1 MAFQMIPPRLSSSP
15 PPLDSLPSV
24 ACPGVDEDDEFDHF
38 SSHNASFD
46 ITVKEPR
53 GLTPCCGDKAC
64 TSHLPSV
71 NNPQLKASGLSD
83 KLPPTPESS
92 PSRFPGIRSGPTT
105 DRGLTEGVEGTLE
118 DSISQDSGVDSSNHP
133 HEFSPQPQGD
143 GHPCSREDL
152 IGSDIGRVDRELS
165 DFEQNDVDDFGDFQG
180 VCSAGSETPRE
191 CVGSVQAN
199 SSQNWDSSQISSHPL
214 SQESETSKCK
224 ENDSSRHR
232 AVCSPP
238 PLDCVAED
246 TLVKDDDADFGE
258 FSSHEAGFDL
268 PSGANINDK
277 CDSEK
282 SLHLHQCQ
290 PASEINIMQNE
301 CKEVSSGASVHQI
314 SLITERLQ
322 ADGNSEDEDLACK
335 SSRVTRDAG
344 SDASEDEQ
352 GETSVTFLHSKGFL
366 RPEDESKVGP
376 PVTSEVTQ
384 TPSHSAWNER
394 VMGDGMATSQ
404 ENVREDSE
412 VNTVVVP
419 TTSASGDGDEEQ
431 RTGDKFGLGKDVPF
445 LSSNESAVPEND
457 ITVKE
462 GEMEPSSDT
471 AEHISDICENENE
484 SDFGDFNQAKG
495 DNDDGG
501 SDDGEDDDD
510 DDDDLDF
517 GDLRKQVEEGTFG
530 DSDDFGDF
538 GDFSTGFGDGNEGS
552 GEVVAGSDDAGDGED
567 DFGDFTASAN
577 TNVKAEFDDF
587 GDFVVPEKESA
598 VEDDFSQDFSD
609 DFGDFSAPENSE
621 ALRGFTTAAVEEVP
635 QFQVQDGKVTK
646 TSPILQKLE
655 SLVTK
660 WIPRTPEASQEES
673 CSVPLL
679 HQAIESDAFVW
690 RQLENLE
697 SSAALRLSWSSTQA
711 HNFFLS
717 SVNVDARNILFGQKW
732 SSSVPLFAQ
741 TLSFSPLT
749 PAKSTEG
756 SGGSGGVGLA
766 GATKELPADTFP
778 ATTPK
783 QGQHKKNSSSAS
795 STVSTNGSSE
805 EQIPPAKFDWTSS
818 GLTNP
823 LEGPAYSSSLFG
835 LDLLLTNTKIG
846 KGATNALLASLEQE
860 FLSEG
865 GDKGSGGRAA
875 KSPPTPSPL
884 VQQILGGGMSK
895 VPCPATPLQSLA
907 PEVRQVVTQLPN
919 LSFMRSR
926 VLMFPIRGDQ

>member
-15 PPLDSLPSV
+15 PPLDSLPPV

-46 ITVKEPR
+46 ITVKETR
-53 GLTPCCGDKAC
+53 DQTPCCVGKTC
-64 TSHLPSV
+64 TSYLPSV
-71 NNPQLKASGLSD
+71 NNPQQKASGLSD

-92 PSRFPGIRSGPTT
+92 PSRFPGIRLGTAT
-105 DRGLTEGVEGTLE
+105 ERGLTEGLEGTLE

-152 IGSDIGRVDRELS
+152 IGSDSGRVDRELS
-165 DFEQNDVDDFGDFQG
+165 DIEQNDVDDFGDFQG
-180 VCSAGSETPRE
+180 VCSAGSEAPRE

-199 SSQNWDSSQISSHPL
+199 SSQDWDSSQISSQPL

-224 ENDSSRHR
+224 ESESSRHR

-246 TLVKDDDADFGE
+246 TLIEDDDADFGE
-258 FSSHEAGFDL
+258 FSSHEAAFDL
-268 PSGANINDK
+268 PSGANIDEK
-277 CDSEK
+277 CDSGS
-282 SLHLHQCQ
+282 SLHSHICQ
-290 PASEINIMQNE
+290 PASKINMTQNE
-301 CKEVSSGASVHQI
+301 YEEISSGASVHQI
-314 SLITERLQ
+314 GSTTERLQ
-322 ADGNSEDEDLACK
+322 ADGNSEDEDLTCK
-335 SSRVTRDAG
+335 SSRVARNAE

-352 GETSVTFLHSKGFL
+352 GEKSVSSLHSKGFL
-366 RPEDESKVGP
+366 RSEDENKVGP

-384 TPSHSAWNER
+384 TPSLSTADER
-394 VMGDGMATSQ
+394 GMADGMATSQ

-412 VNTVVVP
+412 ENTVVVP
-419 TTSASGDGDEEQ
+419 TTSASGDGVDEEQ
-431 RTGDKFGLGKDVPF
+431 RTGDKLGLDKSVPS
-445 LSSNESAVPEND
+445 LNSNENAVPENY
-457 ITVKE
+457 IIVKGRE
-462 GEMEPSSDT
+462 GEVEPLSDT
-471 AEHISDICENENE
+471 AERISDVCENENE
-484 SDFGDFNQAKG
+484 SDFGDFNQAKDG
-495 DNDDGG
+495 SGGGNDD
-501 SDDGEDDDD
+501 DDDD

-538 GDFSTGFGDGNEGS
+538 GDFGAFSTGFGDGNEDDGK
-552 GEVVAGSDDAGDGED
+552 VVGASDD
-567 DFGDFTASAN
+567 DFGDFTASAG
-577 TNVKAEFDDF
+577 TNAKAELDDF
-587 GDFVVPEKESA
+587 GDFVVPEKGSA
-598 VEDDFSQDFSD
+598 VEDDFPQDFND

-635 QFQVQDGKVTK
+635 QFQVQDDEVCK
-646 TSPILQKLE
+646 TSPVLQKLE

-660 WIPRTPEASQEES
+660 WIPRTPEAFQEES

-697 SSAALRLSWSSTQA
+697 SSAALRLSWGSTQA

-766 GATKELPADTFP
+766 GTTKELSPDTF
-778 ATTPK
+778 ATTTTK
-783 QGQHKKNSSSAS
+783 QGQHKKNSLSDS
-795 STVSTNGSSE
+795 STISTDGSSE

-884 VQQILGGGMSK
+884 VQQILGRGMSK